1 MQSTVG
7 TQLNLSSAY
16 HPKIDG
22 QIERVNQVMEDM
34 LRMYVMDQQTQ
45 WEKYLPLVEFAYNN
59 SHHSSIG
66 MPPYQAL
73 YGRPCRTPLSWDRLE
88 DRVLVGPEL
97 LQEMEEQVVQIR
109 KRLKEAQDRQ
119 KSYADARRTDRS
131 YEVGDRVFI
140 RIRPNK
146 STIRFGKGTK
156 LSPRFIGPFEIL
168 ERIGPVAYRL
178 ALPPHLYRTHNVF
191 HVSVLRH
198 YIADESHK
206 IHWKDLQVSD
216 EGTFTAEPLRILDH
230 RVRQLRSRHVDQ
242 VKVQWDKYSPG
253 SATWEDTETMRRNF
267 SSLF

>member
-1 MQSTVG
+1 
-7 TQLNLSSAY
+7 
-16 HPKIDG
+16 
-22 QIERVNQVMEDM
+22 
-34 LRMYVMDQQTQ
+34 
-45 WEKYLPLVEFAYNN
+45 
-59 SHHSSIG
+59 
-66 MPPYQAL
+66 
-73 YGRPCRTPLSWDRLE
+73 
-88 DRVLVGPEL
+88 
-97 LQEMEEQVVQIR
+97 MEEQVVQIR

-131 YEVGDRVFI
+131 YEVGDHVFI

-146 STIRFGKGTK
+146 STIQFGEGTK

-178 ALPPHLYRTHNVF
+178 ALPPHLHRTHNVF

-216 EGTFTAEPLRILDH
+216 EGTFMAEPLRILDH
-230 RVRQLRSRHVDQ
+230 RVRQLCSRHVDQ

-253 SATWEDTETMRRNF
+253 F
-267 SSLF
+267 ST